1 MATNAYFLKNSWR
14 NRTRAAAS
22 AALAALCA
30 SAPAAVTTYPEKP
43 AAEPIVV
50 GSGDTAM
57 TQGYKLF
64 RNDLWACWRFDDADN
79 LFKDSSG
86 NGHDLV
92 PVYFTGKDYGTMSCL
107 TGDGDKVRGDGAVGP
122 ARCSYLSVGMVPD
135 CLKGDSPFTISMWVR
150 ETDQIQTASGGNPVG
165 GYIYVGN
172 SEISHSS
179 DFATN
184 SIMMQKGSATQ
195 FYCGISATS
204 DSTYRRSMNLN
215 TGTEMPEGNANK
227 WIHVAIVYTPGS
239 GSKYYAADR
248 TQTLTYSLNSE
259 FVDSIWFG
267 NAHYTT
273 SSRYLHYT
281 TGSGTTQTA
290 IDEIF
295 VFTNALTDA
304 EVAFVRANS
313 APTEFS
319 AKWQVGEGGTLS
331 VVGVEPQEVNG
342 YGALEAPEGIT
353 LAPESESYFGGTIE
367 SAYLALDAASS
378 SVTQTLAGAASYA
391 GDTTVETGTLVVR
404 PEPTVPAAL
413 QDGLVGFW
421 TFDDPLNAGRDLSG
435 CGNNMSVNANLGY
448 ATAPNVGGGKAIDFN
463 QSGSVNRWLAKTQ
476 SPPFDSN
483 GETPAHTNGWP
494 LTMAVWAQ
502 TRVPFNED
510 NKVGIAAFESRC
522 AFGMGY
528 PGNKAYARRL
538 SFGGRNSVGT
548 GNWDADIDDEI
559 GTALVTNAVHC
570 YVLTFDPVASKMVFF
585 FDGVQKRVADYTY
598 NLYNEQPQWPG
609 SGNFQIGAGYQS
621 GASKAYYNG
630 LVDQAMLWNRPLSP
644 EEVADLY
651 AFGLHTAP
659 ASATGAIPSTTELN
673 IASGATAVFENAN
686 ETIAGLAGSGTLSV
700 SASAQLTITDTFS
713 ATLTATGGGTIA
725 LGSDL
730 TFVSPSEGEGIKEF
744 LTAPAGM
751 IEMPGSTANWTV
763 SGVGIAQPSVS
774 FRLRGNG
781 DGTETL
787 TCRIGKM
794 ATIMS
799 VR

>member
-1 MATNAYFLKNSWR
+1 MAIVKTWLVACVATLLLASH
-14 NRTRAAAS
+14 AAD
-22 AALAALCA
+22 
-30 SAPAAVTTYPEKP
+30 VYPEKP
-43 AAEPIVV
+43 ETEPIVV
-50 GSGDTAM
+50 ASGDTAM

-86 NGHDLV
+86 HGHDLV
-92 PVYFTGKDYGTMSCL
+92 PVYFTGRDYGTMSRL

-122 ARCSYLSVGMVPD
+122 ARCSYLSVGTVPD
-135 CLKGDSPFTISMWVR
+135 CLKGDAPFTISMWVR
-150 ETDQIQTASGGNPVG
+150 ETDQVQLSNGNPVG

-179 DFATN
+179 GFVTN

-204 DSTYRRSMNLN
+204 DPTYRRSMNLN
-215 TGTEMPEGNANK
+215 TGTEMPEGNSNK
-227 WIHVAIVYTPGS
+227 WIHVAIVYDPKS

-267 NAHYTT
+267 NAHYNAN
-273 SSRYLHYT
+273 SRYLYYT
-281 TGSGTTQTA
+281 SGSGEVQTA

-295 VFTNALTDA
+295 VFTNALTEA
-304 EVAFVRANS
+304 EVAFVREHS
-313 APTEFS
+313 DPTEFS
-319 AKWQVGEGGTLS
+319 AKWQVNKGGTLE
-331 VVGVEPQEVNG
+331 VAVVEPQEVNG
-342 YGALEAPEGIT
+342 YGALVAPEGIT

-378 SVTQTLAGAASYA
+378 AVTQTLAGAASYA
-391 GDTTVETGTLVVR
+391 GGTTVETGTLVVR

-413 QDGLVGFW
+413 QNGLVGFW
-421 TFDDPLNAGRDLSG
+421 TFDDPAYKGRDLSG
-435 CGNNMSVNANLGY
+435 CGNHMSVNANLGY

-463 QSGSVNRWLAKTQ
+463 QSGSENRWLAKTQ

-483 GETPAHTNGWP
+483 EETPAHTNGWP

-570 YVLTFDPVASKMVFF
+570 YVLTFDPVESKIVFF
-585 FDGVQKRVADYTY
+585 FDGVKKREVDFKY
-598 NLYNEQPQWPG
+598 NLYNGQPQWPG

-621 GASKAYYNG
+621 GAGKAYYNG
-630 LVDQAMLWNRPLSP
+630 LVDQAMLWNRPLSA
-644 EEVADLY
+644 EEVASLY
-651 AFGLHTAP
+651 AFGQHSAP
-659 ASATGAIPSTTELN
+659 AESTGTIPSATVLDVAP
-673 IASGATAVFENAN
+673 GATAVFENAN
-686 ETIAGLAGSGTLSV
+686 ET
-700 SASAQLTITDTFS
+700 
-713 ATLTATGGGTIA
+713 
-725 LGSDL
+725 
-730 TFVSPSEGEGIKEF
+730 
-744 LTAPAGM
+744 
-751 IEMPGSTANWTV
+751 V
-763 SGVGIAQPSVS
+763 SGVVGAGSLVVSSSAKRSVTGSFSSTGVFSGGGSIYLGPTLEFASPSTGSGEKEFATAPYGMLQMPSSTECWTITGTGVKQPVYS
-774 FRLRGNG
+774 FRLRNNGN
-781 DGTETL
+781 GTETL
-787 TCRIGKM
+787 TCRVAPCGLFM
-794 ATIMS
+794 
-799 VR
+799 VFR

>member
-1 MATNAYFLKNSWR
+1 MTPKKFTFGKHV
-14 NRTRAAAS
+14 RA
-22 AALAALCA
+22 AALAAM
-30 SAPAAVTTYPEKP
+30 SAFAATAQAAVETYTVKPET
-43 AAEPIVV
+43 EPIVV
-50 GSGDTAM
+50 ASGDTAM

-64 RNDLWACWRFDDADN
+64 RNDLWACWRFDDAEN

-92 PVYFTGKDYGTMSCL
+92 PVYFPDRDYGTMSRL
-107 TGDGDKVRGDGAVGP
+107 TGDGDKVRGDGALGP
-122 ARCSYLSVGMVPD
+122 VRYSYLSVGTVPE

-150 ETDQIQTASGGNPVG
+150 ETDQIQTAASGNPIG

-184 SIMMQKGSATQ
+184 SVMLQKGSATQ

-267 NAHYTT
+267 NAHYGTN
-273 SSRYLHYT
+273 SRYLYAN
-281 TGSGTTQTA
+281 TGTAQTA

-313 APTEFS
+313 DPTEFS
-319 AKWQVGEGGTLS
+319 AKWQVGEGGTLG
-331 VVGVEPQEVNG
+331 VAGVEPQEVNG
-342 YGALEAPEGIT
+342 YGAVEAPDGIT
-353 LAPESESYFGGTIE
+353 LAPKSESYFGGTIE
-367 SAYLALDAASS
+367 SAFLALDAASS
-378 SVTQTLAGAASYA
+378 SVTQTLAGAAFYA
-391 GDTTVETGTLVVR
+391 GGTAVETGTLVVR

-413 QDGLVGFW
+413 QTGLVGFW
-421 TFDDPLNAGRDLSG
+421 TFDDTVYHGRARDLSG
-435 CGNNMSVNANLGY
+435 NGNDMWVNDNL
-448 ATAPNVGGGKAIDFN
+448 ALVAAPNAGGGKAIDFN
-463 QSGSVNRWLAKTQ
+463 QSGSANRWLAKTQ
-476 SPPFDSN
+476 TPPFDPN
-483 GETPAHTNGWP
+483 GEIPAHTNGWP

-502 TRVPFNED
+502 TRVPFNAPS
-510 NKVGIAAFESRC
+510 KAGLAAFEGRC
-522 AFGMGY
+522 AFGIGY
-528 PGNKAYARRL
+528 PGSNEAYARRL
-538 SFGGRNSVGT
+538 GFGGRNNVGT
-548 GNWDADIDDEI
+548 GYWDVDMDDAI

-570 YVLTFDPVASKMVFF
+570 YVLTFDPVESKMVFY
-585 FDGVQKRVADYTY
+585 FDGVQRKSANYTY
-598 NLYNEQPQWPG
+598 ILRNEQPQWPG
-609 SGNFQIGAGYQS
+609 SGNFLIGASYQS
-621 GASKAYYNG
+621 GANQVYYNG
-630 LVDQAMLWNRPLSP
+630 LVDQAMLWNRPLSA
-644 EEVADLY
+644 EEVADLH
-651 AFGLHTAP
+651 AFGLHAAP
-659 ASATGAIPSTTELN
+659 VSATGAIPSSTELN

-686 ETIAGLAGSGTLSV
+686 ETVAGLNGSGTLSV
-700 SASAQLTITDTFS
+700 SASAKLTIADTIS
-713 ATLTATGGGTIA
+713 ATATATGGGTIT

-730 TFVSPSEGEGIKEF
+730 SFVSPSEGEGVKEF

-751 IEMPGSTANWTV
+751 IQMPASTANWTI
-763 SGVGIAQPSVS
+763 SGVGISNPSVS
-774 FRLRGNG
+774 FRLRNNG

-787 TCRIGKM
+787 ICRIGTA
-794 ATIMS
+794 ATVLSI
-799 VR
+799 R